1 MVSNYLRSDVVDNE
15 RDRDLFQDIIWIREK
30 NNQLNEQ
37 DAKRVLSTYLRVN
50 LLYLWNTFIEAGVAI
65 TSEQA
70 ILSLK
75 RH

>member
-1 MVSNYLRSDVVDNE
+1 VVDNE
-15 RDRDLFQDIIWIREK
+15 RDRNLFHDIIWIREK

-37 DAKRVLSTYLRVN
+37 DAKRVLSAYLRVN
-50 LLYLWNTFIEAGVAI
+50 LLYLRNTFIEAGVAM